1 MNDLGF
7 AFAGA
12 LVVFFVVVPA
22 LTLGAKAV
30 LVFRRR
36 QSADVTGLG
45 SSASY
50 LLVIGPALGSAVW
63 FVSAGLH
70 QSEPGRAMAACVTEH
85 LGDEACACA
94 VAFTALLLLLTGGA
108 FWRQLHREWRSPP
121 SRRASSVHPGQ
132 ARLAAVCGRHPA
144 LRGRADRV
152 QLVEGSAEV
161 LRTLG
166 LLRPR
171 IEVDA
176 SLLDQ
181 LDDAALTAALLHE
194 VAHVATW
201 DPLRQLLASVS
212 LRLNPLGR
220 LLRPELAR
228 WRLAREAACDRTAVR
243 MGAEPL
249 SLAHALVVAARPGQ
263 VQAPVLSAPLG
274 AGGLGGV
281 KLRVHLLLGYA
292 DRPTLARRGRDW
304 SLAALT
310 LLLLATL
317 PHTAGAGFLDVLHR
331 TVEAAITVSAHHP

>member
-1 MNDLGF
+1 MSDYGF

-12 LVVFFVVVPA
+12 LVVFFVFVPA
-22 LTLGAKAV
+22 LTLVAKAA
-30 LVFRRR
+30 LWLRRWR
-36 QSADVTGLG
+36 SGDVAGLG

-50 LLVIGPALGSAVW
+50 LLVVGPALGSAVW

-94 VAFTALLLLLTGGA
+94 VAFTVVLLLLTGGA
-108 FWRQLHREWRSPP
+108 FWRQLRREWQGPRGVRVVAGP
-121 SRRASSVHPGQ
+121 SV
-132 ARLAAVCGRHPA
+132 ARLRAVCGGHAVLSRWA
-144 LRGRADRV
+144 RRIRV
-152 QLVEGSAEV
+152 VEGAGDG
-161 LRTLG
+161 LRTVG
-166 LLRPR
+166 LLWPR

-176 SLLDQ
+176 ALVGQ
-181 LDDAALTAALLHE
+181 LDDRALVAALLHE
-194 VAHVATW
+194 VAHAATW

-228 WRLAREAACDRTAVR
+228 WRLAREAACDRAAVR

-263 VQAPVLSAPLG
+263 GPAPLLSAALG
-274 AGGLGGV
+274 AGGLDAV

-292 DRPTLARRGRDW
+292 DRPTLARRGREW
-304 SLAALT
+304 SLVALAVV
-310 LLLLATL
+310 LLATL
-317 PHTAGAGFLDVLHR
+317 PHGAGAGFLDALHR
-331 TVEAAITVSAHHP
+331 AIEAAITLSAHHP